1 MKNWLKTLLYDPFL
15 GALVIII
22 VLLLVMWGV
31 AWVSER
37 VLRML

>member
-22 VLLLVMWGV
+22 AFLSLVYVL
-31 AWVSER
+31 AQVSLKVCGR
-37 VLRML
+37 